1 MTQSRVPIN
10 PINALSIPF
19 QNPILDHVTPDR
31 GGVIVE
37 FGDDRVE
44 LLLGV
49 SGGGGEL
56 LGNSLKDCD
65 LLGRLDGD

>member
-1 MTQSRVPIN
+1 ME
-10 PINALSIPF
+10 L
-19 QNPILDHVTPDR
+19 
-31 GGVIVE
+31 
-37 FGDDRVE
+37 GDDRVE
-44 LLLGV
+44 ILLGI

>member
-1 MTQSRVPIN
+1 MESGN
-10 PINALSIPF
+10 
-19 QNPILDHVTPDR
+19 DC
-31 GGVIVE
+31 VE
-37 FGDDRVE
+37 V
-44 LLLGV
+44 LLGI